1 MTDVFFKKWPWR
13 IKIILQNWPTR
24 SWQVSHQRWIWGVH
38 RTQVT
43 KHTSKGN
50 QSGSETLGRHHQMP
64 KTGVSVARQKGLLSS
79 KMLEKLLYIILTTPD
94 EDISRHS
101 SGVRPMEAS
110 AGSSTA
116 MIDWLTRPDRWV
128 RTVFRCR
135 QWASPTIV
143 MLKWR
148 G

>member
-1 MTDVFFKKWPWR
+1 MPDIFLKND
-13 IKIILQNWPTR
+13 LDELR
-24 SWQVSHQRWIWGVH
+24 SFYRTGQH

-43 KHTSKGN
+43 KHTNKGN
-50 QSGSETLGRHHQMP
+50 QSGSETMARHHQMP
-64 KTGVSVARQKGLLSS
+64 KTGVSVVQQKGLMSS

-116 MIDWLTRPDRWV
+116 MIDWLTRPDKWV

-135 QWASPTIV
+135 QWASPTGKISKV
-143 MLKWR
+143 RWIKRSRHDWTLKR
-148 G
+148 L